1 MFRNLIS
8 GKDLGEKLNLRAT
21 LKKCL
26 LEPGPDLVVCDEGH
40 LLKSNSTEISKAV
53 NKIRT
58 KRRIILTGT
67 PMQNNLKECK
77 SFDLRLYI

>member
-8 GKDLGEKLNLRAT
+8 GKDLGKKSNLQTT
-21 LKKCL
+21 LQKCL

-77 SFDLRLYI
+77 SFVVYYF